1 MPYLLFKSVLT
12 FQFVFQV
19 RIDMKHTLAYFV
31 VALSLGISGCG
42 APAESES
49 TTPPSPTSTADGSGT
64 QTEEAGHGEENG
76 LSDMEKM
83 KVELAKLS
91 PEDAASAMKQHV
103 CPVSGDMLGA
113 MGAPIKVDIDGQQ
126 VWICCEG
133 CRDPLLEDPA
143 KYLAKLKN

>member
-1 MPYLLFKSVLT
+1 
-12 FQFVFQV
+12 
-19 RIDMKHTLAYFV
+19 
-31 VALSLGISGCG
+31 
-42 APAESES
+42 
-49 TTPPSPTSTADGSGT
+49 
-64 QTEEAGHGEENG
+64 
-76 LSDMEKM
+76 MEKM

-113 MGAPIKVDIDGQQ
+113 MGAPIKVDLDGQQ